1 MMLHIRLYY
10 CLITMQVLVVE
21 PTLSSWMHRAPLL
34 LPPRRSVH
42 GACSGTASRGASV
55 TFCQPAPT
63 TVARATTFA
72 MRVARAFC
80 SCWAAL
86 AREWAVMLARA
97 DLLCWVV
104 IAQRSIAAFYAE

>member
-1 MMLHIRLYY
+1 
-10 CLITMQVLVVE
+10 
-21 PTLSSWMHRAPLL
+21 
-34 LPPRRSVH
+34 
-42 GACSGTASRGASV
+42 
-55 TFCQPAPT
+55 
-63 TVARATTFA
+63 